1 MLAALAS
8 AFRIPDLR
16 KKILFTAG
24 LLAAYRV
31 GSYIPVPGINPA
43 VMQRLIEG
51 GGVFGLM
58 DMFAGGNLS
67 RLTVFALNVGPYITA
82 SIVIQLLAMVIPQL
96 EEMMKEG
103 EEGRKRIQQ
112 YTRYGTVAL
121 ALIQGTA
128 YTLWGRS
135 AGALV
140 DPGFFSMSLI
150 VIVMTAGTAFLMWLG
165 EKISE
170 HGIGNGISLI
180 IFVGI
185 VARIPEGARGFVQLL
200 GGVGGIGIFSMAV
213 FGLIAL
219 AVVVAVVAITQG
231 ERRIPV
237 QYAKRVVG
245 RRMYGGQSRYL
256 PLRVNHAGV
265 IPVIF
270 ASSVLAF
277 PATIISFVPALER
290 VGKFLQS
297 GAVFYNV
304 LYVLLII
311 FFTYFYTAAQFQ
323 PVEIA
328 NNMKKYG
335 GFVPGLRPGRP
346 TAEYLDRVMT
356 RITLAGALF
365 LAFIA
370 VLPNV
375 MSRITGL
382 PISFGGTGLLIVV
395 GVALDTMKQIETQ
408 LLMRQYQGFMK

>member
-16 KKILFTAG
+16 KRILYTVG
-24 LLAAYRV
+24 LLAVYRI
-31 GSYIPVPGINPA
+31 GSFIPVPGINSA
-43 VMQRLIEG
+43 VMEQLIQG
-51 GGVFGLM
+51 HGVFGLM
-58 DMFAGGNLS
+58 DMFSGGNLS
-67 RLTVFALNVGPYITA
+67 RLTIFALNVGPYITA
-82 SIVIQLLAMVIPQL
+82 QIVMQLLTMVIPKL
-96 EEMMKEG
+96 EELAKEG
-103 EEGRKRIQQ
+103 EEGRRQIQQ
-112 YTRYGTVAL
+112 YTRYGTILL
-121 ALIQGTA
+121 AVIQGLA
-128 YTLWGRS
+128 YTLWGRT
-135 AGALV
+135 AGALENTGAFTV
-140 DPGFFSMSLI
+140 VL
-150 VIVMTAGTAFLMWLG
+150 VVTVLTAGTAFVMWLG

-185 VARIPEGARGFVQLL
+185 VARIPSGARTAVQLL
-200 GGVGGIGIFSMAV
+200 GGQGGYSIFSVVLFAI
-213 FGLIAL
+213 IAL
-219 AVVVAVVAITQG
+219 AVIVAVVAIQEG

-256 PLRVNHAGV
+256 PLKVNQAGV

-277 PATIISFVPALER
+277 PATIISFVPALQRLAKYFE
-290 VGKFLQS
+290 G
-297 GAVFYNV
+297 GALFYNIV
-304 LYVLLII
+304 YVLLII

-323 PVEIA
+323 PIEIA
-328 NNMKKYG
+328 NNLKKYG
-335 GFVPGLRPGRP
+335 GFIPGLRPGRP

-370 VLPNV
+370 VLPNI

-382 PISFGGTGLLIVV
+382 PIHFGGTGLLIMV

-408 LLMRQYQGFMK
+408 LLMRQYQGFLK

>member
-16 KKILFTAG
+16 KKILYTVG
-24 LLAAYRV
+24 LLAVYRI
-31 GSYIPVPGINPA
+31 GSFIPVPGIDSS
-43 VMQRLIEG
+43 VMKRLIEG

-58 DMFAGGNLS
+58 DVFSGGNLS

-82 SIVIQLLAMVIPQL
+82 QIVVQLLAMVIPKL

-103 EEGRKRIQQ
+103 EEGRRQVQQ
-112 YTRYGTVAL
+112 YTRYGTIVL
-121 ALIQGTA
+121 AVIQGLA

-135 AGALV
+135 AGALMN
-140 DPGFFSMSLI
+140 PNFFTMTLI
-150 VIVMTAGTAFLMWLG
+150 VTIMTAGTAFVMWLG

-170 HGIGNGISLI
+170 YGIGNGISLI

-185 VARIPEGARGFVQLL
+185 VSRIPSGVRQLATLIGGA
-200 GGVGGIGIFSMAV
+200 GGVSIFSVVVFAV
-213 FGLIAL
+213 IAL
-219 AVVVAVVAITQG
+219 AVVVAVVAIQEG

-256 PLRVNHAGV
+256 PLKVNQAGV

-277 PATIISFVPALER
+277 PATIISFIPALQRFAKYLE
-290 VGKFLQS
+290 S
-297 GAVFYNV
+297 GALFYNII
-304 LYVLLII
+304 YVIGII

-323 PVEIA
+323 PIEVA
-328 NNMKKYG
+328 NNLKKYG

-370 VLPNV
+370 VLPNI
-375 MSRITGL
+375 MSRITSL

-395 GVALDTMKQIETQ
+395 GVALDVMKQIETQ

>member
-8 AFRIPDLR
+8 AFRIADLR
-16 KKILFTAG
+16 RKILFTAG
-24 LLAAYRV
+24 LLAVYRI
-31 GSYIPVPGINPA
+31 GSFVPVPGVDPS
-43 VMQRLIEG
+43 VMAELIEG

-58 DMFAGGNLS
+58 DMFSGGNLS

-82 SIVIQLLAMVIPQL
+82 SIVMNLLTMVIPQL
-96 EEMMKEG
+96 EEMAKEG

-112 YTRYGTVAL
+112 YTRYGTIVL
-121 ALIQGTA
+121 AVIQGTA
-128 YTLWGRS
+128 YTIWGRS
-135 AGALV
+135 MGALV
-140 DPGFFSMSLI
+140 DPRFFSMALI
-150 VIVMTAGTAFLMWLG
+150 ITVMTAGTAFLMWLG

-185 VARIPEGARGFVQLL
+185 VARIPGGARGFIQLL
-200 GGVGGIGIFSMAV
+200 GGAGGINIFSVVV

-219 AVVVAVVAITQG
+219 AVIVAVVAIQQG

-290 VGKFLQS
+290 FARYLES
-297 GAVFYNV
+297 GAVIYNII
-304 LYVLLII
+304 YVLMIV

-346 TAEYLDRVMT
+346 TAEHLDRVMT

-370 VLPNV
+370 VLPNL
-375 MSRITGL
+375 MLRITGL
-382 PISFGGTGLLIVV
+382 PVHFGGTALLIVV

>member
-16 KKILFTAG
+16 KKILYTIG
-24 LLAAYRV
+24 LLAVYRI
-31 GSYIPVPGINPA
+31 GSFIPVPGIDSS
-43 VMQRLIEG
+43 VMRQLIEG

-58 DMFAGGNLS
+58 DVFSGGNLS
-67 RLTVFALNVGPYITA
+67 RLTVFALNVGPYIT
-82 SIVIQLLAMVIPQL
+82 SQIVVQLLAMVIPKL

-103 EEGRKRIQQ
+103 EEGRRQIQQ
-112 YTRYGTVAL
+112 YTRYGTIVL
-121 ALIQGTA
+121 AVIQGLA

-135 AGALV
+135 AGALMN
-140 DPGFFSMSLI
+140 PNFFTMTLI
-150 VIVMTAGTAFLMWLG
+150 VTIMTAGTAFVMWLG

-170 HGIGNGISLI
+170 YGIGNGISLI

-185 VARIPEGARGFVQLL
+185 VSRLPGGARQLVRLL
-200 GGVGGIGIFSMAV
+200 GGAGGFSIFSVVV
-213 FGLIAL
+213 FAMIAL
-219 AVVVAVVAITQG
+219 AVIVAVVAIQEG

-237 QYAKRVVG
+237 QDAKRVVG

-277 PATIISFVPALER
+277 PVTIISFIPALQRFARYLE
-290 VGKFLQS
+290 G
-297 GAVFYNV
+297 GALLYNII
-304 LYVLLII
+304 YVLMII

-323 PVEIA
+323 PVEVA
-328 NNMKKYG
+328 NNLKKYG

-365 LAFIA
+365 LSFIA
-370 VLPNV
+370 VLPNI
-375 MSRITGL
+375 MSRITNL

-395 GVALDTMKQIETQ
+395 GVALDVMKQIETQ

>member
-1 MLAALAS
+1 MLTALAS

-16 KKILFTAG
+16 KKILYTAG
-24 LLAAYRV
+24 LLAVFRI
-31 GSYIPVPGINPA
+31 GSFIPVPGINSA
-43 VMQRLIEG
+43 VMEELVKG
-51 GGVFGLM
+51 FGVFGLM
-58 DMFAGGNLS
+58 DMFTGGSLS
-67 RLTVFALNVGPYITA
+67 RLTIFALGVGPYITA
-82 SIVIQLLAMVIPQL
+82 QIVMQLMTMVIPKL
-96 EEMMKEG
+96 EEMAKEG
-103 EEGRKRIQQ
+103 EEGRRQIQQ
-112 YTRYGTVAL
+112 YTRYGTIVL
-121 ALIQGTA
+121 AVIQGLA

-135 AGALV
+135 AGALGNTGAFTV
-140 DPGFFSMSLI
+140 VL
-150 VIVMTAGTAFLMWLG
+150 VVTVLTAGSAFLMWLG

-170 HGIGNGISLI
+170 RGIGNGISLL

-185 VARIPEGARGFVQLL
+185 VARIPLGARAFVQLL
-200 GGVGGIGIFSMAV
+200 GGEGGYSILSFILFAV
-213 FGLIAL
+213 IAL
-219 AVVVAVVAITQG
+219 AVVVAVVAVQEG

-277 PATIISFVPALER
+277 PGTIISFVPALQGMAR
-290 VGKFLQS
+290 HFDQS
-297 GAVFYNV
+297 ALVYNIV
-304 LYVLLII
+304 YVLLII

-328 NNMKKYG
+328 NNLKKYG
-335 GFVPGLRPGRP
+335 GFIPGLRPGRP

-370 VLPNV
+370 VLPNI

-408 LLMRQYQGFMK
+408 LLMRQYQGFLK

>member
-16 KKILFTAG
+16 KRILYTVG
-24 LLAAYRV
+24 LLAVYRI
-31 GSYIPVPGINPA
+31 GSFIPVPGINSA
-43 VMQRLIEG
+43 VMEQLIQG
-51 GGVFGLM
+51 HGVFGLM
-58 DMFAGGNLS
+58 DMFSGGNLS
-67 RLTVFALNVGPYITA
+67 RLTIFALNVGPYITA
-82 SIVIQLLAMVIPQL
+82 QIVMQLLTMVIPKL
-96 EEMMKEG
+96 EELAKEG
-103 EEGRKRIQQ
+103 EEGRRQIQQ
-112 YTRYGTVAL
+112 YTRYGTILL
-121 ALIQGTA
+121 AVIQGLA
-128 YTLWGRS
+128 YTLWGRT
-135 AGALV
+135 AGALENTGAFTV
-140 DPGFFSMSLI
+140 VL
-150 VIVMTAGTAFLMWLG
+150 VVTVLTAGTAFVMWLG

-185 VARIPEGARGFVQLL
+185 VARIPSGARTAVQLL
-200 GGVGGIGIFSMAV
+200 GGQGGYSIFSVVLFAI
-213 FGLIAL
+213 IAL
-219 AVVVAVVAITQG
+219 AVIVAVVAIQEG

-256 PLRVNHAGV
+256 PLKVNQAGV

-270 ASSVLAF
+270 ASSVLGF
-277 PATIISFVPALER
+277 PATIISFVPALQRLAKYFE
-290 VGKFLQS
+290 G
-297 GAVFYNV
+297 GALFYNIV
-304 LYVLLII
+304 YVLLII

-323 PVEIA
+323 PIEIA
-328 NNMKKYG
+328 NNLKKYG
-335 GFVPGLRPGRP
+335 GFIPGLRPGRP

-370 VLPNV
+370 VLPNI

-382 PISFGGTGLLIVV
+382 PIHFGGTGLLIMV

-408 LLMRQYQGFMK
+408 LLMRQYQGFLK